1 MIVDVGFS
9 FMENWTKCLIF
20 NGFCVWL
27 NVKIFW
33 FYNQMKRAIAF
44 TNWGLKKNN

>member
-1 MIVDVGFS
+1 M
-9 FMENWTKCLIF
+9 
-20 NGFCVWL
+20 GFCVWL

-44 TNWGLKKNN
+44 TNWGLKKKQLESCHEMMSGFQNE

>member
-1 MIVDVGFS
+1 M
-9 FMENWTKCLIF
+9 
-20 NGFCVWL
+20 GFCVWL

-44 TNWGLKKNN
+44 TNWGLKKTIRIMPRDDVGF